1 MEKTVPS
8 LRKIFARK
16 HGPAPSSPA
25 PRTRGGI
32 PVVTLDPSGTDHHGE
47 AARLRD
53 LGPAVPVELPG
64 GVSAWAVSRHQEIA
78 ALVTDPRISKD
89 WRQHW
94 LADRRGEI
102 PEGWPLEGMVKVTN
116 MIAADGA
123 EHLRLRRP
131 VTRALTPRRVQALR
145 PQIEAITGALLDDL
159 PSRAADGTVD
169 LRPHF
174 AYPLPL
180 QVICEMLGVPGPWR
194 PRLRELVDSLFRTDT
209 TKEEAA
215 RTRQGRDQMLADL
228 IALRTREPGDDLTS
242 ALIAARRDGHATLSL
257 EELAHTLWVLLA
269 AGHETTATLITNAA
283 LALLTHPD
291 QRQLAVAGGLWDA
304 AVDETMRHSAPI
316 GNFMARFPTADIKIA
331 DVTIPAGDPILACYS
346 AAGRDP
352 RQHGDNAATFDI
364 RNATSHH
371 LSFGGG
377 PHACP
382 GASLA
387 RAEAAIAISM
397 LFTRYPDL
405 TLAAPPDEL
414 RPVPSLFTNSVTVLP
429 VRLGPRADNPRAA
442 GD

>member
-8 LRKIFARK
+8 LRKILSRK
-16 HGPAPSSPA
+16 HGPAL
-25 PRTRGGI
+25 RTRGGI
-32 PVVTLDPSGTDHHGE
+32 PVITLDPSGADHHGE
-47 AARLRD
+47 AARLRE
-53 LGPAVPVELPG
+53 LGPAVPVVLPG

-145 PQIEAITGALLDDL
+145 PDIEAITGALLDDL
-159 PSRAADGTVD
+159 PSKAGTDGAVD

-174 AYPLPL
+174 AYPVPL
-180 QVICEMLGVPGPWR
+180 YVICEMLGVPEPWR
-194 PRLRELVDSLFRTDT
+194 PRLRQLADSLFRTDT
-209 TKEEAA
+209 TQEEAD
-215 RTRQGRDQMLADL
+215 RTKQGRDQMLAEL

-242 ALIAARRDGHATLSL
+242 ALIAARRDGRATLSD
-257 EELAHTLWVLLA
+257 EEFAHTLWVLA
-269 AGHETTATLITNAA
+269 VAGHETTATLITNAA
-283 LALLTHPD
+283 RALLTHPD
-291 QRQLAVAGGLWDA
+291 QRQLAVSGSLWDA
-304 AVDETMRHSAPI
+304 VVEETMRWDAPI
-316 GNFMARFPTADIKIA
+316 GNFMARFPTEDIEIA
-331 DVTIPAGDPILACYS
+331 GVTVPKGDAILACYS

-352 RQHGDNAATFDI
+352 RQYGDAAASFDI

-371 LSFGGG
+371 LSFGAGQ
-377 PHACP
+377 HACP
-382 GASLA
+382 GAALA
-387 RAEAAIAISM
+387 RTEAAIAISM

-405 TLAAPPDEL
+405 TLAAAASDLP
-414 RPVPSLFTNSVTVLP
+414 PVPSLFTNSVTVLP
-429 VRLGPRADNPRAA
+429 VRLGRRTAD
-442 GD
+442 D

>member
-1 MEKTVPS
+1 
-8 LRKIFARK
+8 
-16 HGPAPSSPA
+16 
-25 PRTRGGI
+25 
-32 PVVTLDPSGTDHHGE
+32 VVTLDPSAADHHAE
-47 AARLRD
+47 AARLRE

-64 GVSAWAVSRHQEIA
+64 GVSAWAVSRHAELGG
-78 ALVTDPRISKD
+78 LVTDPRISKD

-145 PQIEAITGALLDDL
+145 PRIEAITGALLDDL
-159 PSRAADGTVD
+159 PARVGADGTVD
-169 LRPHF
+169 LRPHY
-174 AYPLPL
+174 AYPVPML
-180 QVICEMLGVPGPWR
+180 VICEMLGVPAPWR
-194 PRLRELVDSLFRTDT
+194 DSLRQLVASLFRTDT

-215 RTRQGRDQMLADL
+215 RTLQGRDQMLADL

-242 ALIAARRDGHATLSL
+242 ALIAARRDGHTLSD

-269 AGHETTATLITNAA
+269 AGHETTLSLITNAA
-283 LALLTHPD
+283 RALLIHPG
-291 QRQLAVAGGLWDA
+291 QRELAVTGGRWED
-304 AVDETMRHSAPI
+304 VIEETLRTDAPI
-316 GNFMARFPTADIKIA
+316 GNFMARFPTEDIEIA
-331 DVTIPAGDPILACYS
+331 GVTVPKGDAILACYS
-346 AAGRDP
+346 AAGRDA
-352 RQHGDNAATFDI
+352 RQYGDAAATFDI
-364 RNATSHH
+364 RNATSRH

-387 RAEAAIAISM
+387 RAEAAIAIRM

-405 TLAAPPDEL
+405 TLAVPPDEL
-414 RPVPSLFTNSVTVLP
+414 PPVPSLFTNSIAVLP
-429 VRLGPRADNPRAA
+429 VRLGPRADSPRTADDQGA
-442 GD
+442 PG